1 MHAPTTTTEIVLS
14 VCCTGRPELV
24 VLGPRTRA
32 LYYEPNGNPVAPRF
46 RLTAGQARAAFGMPV
61 TEFTDQVVPLP
72 SADAGQLAERWLAA
86 PSRPGAV
93 LEPYL
98 AAAAPAADRETRW
111 VDAAAARL
119 AGGTPIA
126 AVADDLG
133 VSERHLR
140 NRFAA
145 AVGVS
150 PKHYARIQR
159 VRRVLDEI
167 GSAPFAQLAA
177 QAGYYDQSHLG
188 REFRQLMGVSPAA
201 FAAGR
206 RPAPRTCA
214 TTKAS

>member
-1 MHAPTTTTEIVLS
+1 MHAPTTTTELALS
-14 VCCTGRPELV
+14 VCHSGSPELM

-32 LYYEPNGNPVAPRF
+32 LYYEPKGGPLAPRF
-46 RLTAGQARAAFGMPV
+46 RLTAGQARALFGAPV
-61 TEFTDQVVPLP
+61 SEFTDQVVPFLSP
-72 SADAGQLAERWLAA
+72 DAGQLAHRWTDA
-86 PSRPGAV
+86 PLDPAAV
-93 LEPYL
+93 LGPYL
-98 AAAAPAADRETRW
+98 ATAAPAADRETRW

-119 AGGTPIA
+119 STGSPIA
-126 AVADDLG
+126 VVADDLG

-159 VRRVLDEI
+159 IRRVLGDI

-201 FAAGR
+201 FAAGHT
-206 RPAPRTCA
+206 PAPRHCSTLEA
-214 TTKAS
+214 A